1 MINFVIQAGNLP
13 VLIKKL
19 SQLDVTKRWSVRITE
34 WKSKRSLDQNARYW
48 KLIDEFGDYCGFD
61 KDEMHQLMGYKFL
74 RYEKNQRV
82 FIKSTTKLNTAEMA
96 EYQSHVERFAAQQG
110 FIFEE

>member
-1 MINFVIQAGNLP
+1 MINFVLSNGNLP
-13 VLIKKL
+13 ALIKQL
-19 SQLDVTKRWSVRITE
+19 ERLDVTQRWSVRISE

-48 KLIDEFGDYCGFD
+48 KLIDEFGAYLGYD

-74 RYEKNQRV
+74 RYEKNGRQ
-82 FIKSTTKLNTAEMA
+82 FIKSTTKLTTAEMA
-96 EYQSHVERFAAQQG
+96 EYQSHIERIAAEQG